1 VREGV
6 IAVTQQSLFAPDPN
20 AETHK
25 PRGKNAERL
34 KLLITVKAAPNP
46 SQTYGETVCVAGLRM
61 DPEHYQWIRL
71 YPIHFRA
78 LEDPRAFRKYDVV
91 TLEARPAP
99 TDPRHES
106 WRPVIP
112 TLRTV
117 NHLDGWSKRLP
128 WIADHIEESMC
139 DLLAGIRTKPPA
151 HSLAAIRPHQID
163 GIDIE
168 PHPGWTPDEQA
179 KIDAYVRQDALFD
192 SGPRTALEA
201 PRFRAW
207 YRYRCDTRACR
218 GHRQGIIDWE
228 FVAHQRRLKARDDTT
243 AQQELRKRW
252 LDEICAADRD
262 TVFFVGNQ
270 AKRQH
275 VFSVLGAFYPR
286 R

>member
-1 VREGV
+1 MYRRGVYVTVQTAPSHPVREGV

-34 KLLITVKAAPNP
+34 KVLITVKAAPNP

-117 NHLDGWSKRLP
+117 RTHLDGWSKRLP

-151 HSLAAIRPHQID
+151 HSLAAIRPHRID

-201 PRFRAW
+201 PRFKRGTATAAIPVPAGAIARESSTGSSLPISAASKRAT
-207 YRYRCDTRACR
+207 TR
-218 GHRQGIIDWE
+218 QP
-228 FVAHQRRLKARDDTT
+228 ARAT
-243 AQQELRKRW
+243 
-252 LDEICAADRD
+252 
-262 TVFFVGNQ
+262 
-270 AKRQH
+270 
-275 VFSVLGAFYPR
+275 
-286 R
+286 